1 MSRNR
6 ARCTLFSITSALWI
20 AAFLLFPVQAKADA
34 GIPMLPFA
42 YPVILLFLLPVIGIE
57 VLYLRARLKTSWRE
71 TLSATSKANLVTML
85 LGYPLAW
92 IVFLG
97 VELLLWL
104 GLSATGISDR
114 LKWAPGHA
122 IGKMTIVA
130 TSAAWMGPV
139 KDRWAIPFAFVIL
152 LIPSFFVSGF
162 VEARLLERQ
171 GWLHSA
177 HPCSRAVWQANVISY
192 AFLAIVGC
200 LALWGYLRYSKL

>member
-1 MSRNR
+1 
-6 ARCTLFSITSALWI
+6 
-20 AAFLLFPVQAKADA
+20 
-34 GIPMLPFA
+34 MLPFA

-114 LKWAPGHA
+114 LKWALGMP
-122 IGKMTIVA
+122 
-130 TSAAWMGPV
+130 SA
-139 KDRWAIPFAFVIL
+139 K
-152 LIPSFFVSGF
+152 
-162 VEARLLERQ
+162 
-171 GWLHSA
+171 
-177 HPCSRAVWQANVISY
+177 
-192 AFLAIVGC
+192 
-200 LALWGYLRYSKL
+200 